1 MTDIEYAKLTKD
13 ILNYIIAI
21 RTEEPDMELMDIIFS
36 YCFKNDL
43 DVELVGDAI
52 SQDQQFKELIEMDIN
67 ANKKKDVDLDEW

>member
-21 RTEEPDMELMDIIFS
+21 RTEEPDMKLMDIIFS

-67 ANKKKDVDLDEW
+67 ANKKKDVDLDDW